1 MFLSILNLLATPILV
16 GITAWY
22 AYSTAKM
29 LREMKRQG
37 NVVHEQSSLV
47 SKSAQIAAWAALINA
62 DAHPAGQNPFQQLRK
77 LVEQLERLDGESEAN
92 ESTGNKKK
100 GRCEKLSL

>member
-29 LREMKRQG
+29 LREMKRQRD
-37 NVVHEQSSLV
+37 VVHKQSLFV
-47 SKSAQIAAWAALINA
+47 SKSAQIAAWAALTNA
-62 DAHPAGQNPFQQLRK
+62 ETHPVGQNPFQQLRK
-77 LVEQLERLDGESEAN
+77 LVEQLGKLDGESEAN
-92 ESTGNKKK
+92 QSTGS
-100 GRCEKLSL
+100 G